1 MDDKNIKLIAVDIDG
16 TLVNSKKELTNR
28 TKDVIRRAC
37 DKGIVVIPCT
47 GRVAS
52 GIPEFITKEL
62 DIPYIISAN
71 GANIWDVKQ
80 KQSIYSEGMESKY
93 AARML
98 AIIEEYDCFFDVFI
112 AGSAFA
118 EEDRLIISNRYVAN
132 NEFNQYVA
140 DTRYGVNNLKNFVIA
155 SNQQVE
161 KINLFFHDL
170 EIRSKVLQRLQPFSE
185 CQITSGIPTNIEITR
200 KGIHK
205 GQTLQNL
212 AATYNITTDEI
223 MAIGDGENDLD
234 MLRIAGVSVAMENA
248 VESVR
253 RIVDYITK
261 SNDEE
266 GVAFAIEN
274 YAIGNYK
281 VDSIKG

>member
-1 MDDKNIKLIAVDIDG
+1 MKEKIIKLIAVDIDG
-16 TLVNSKKELTNR
+16 TLVNSKKELSIR
-28 TKDVIRRAC
+28 TKEVVCRAI
-37 DKGIVVIPCT
+37 DQGILVIPCT

-52 GIPEFITKEL
+52 GIPKCITKEL
-62 DIPYIISAN
+62 DISYIISAN

-80 KQSIYSEGMESKY
+80 NQSIYSEGMDNKY
-93 AARML
+93 AASML

-118 EEDRLIISNRYVAN
+118 EEERLSISNRYVGN
-132 NEFNQYVA
+132 NEFNKYIV
-140 DTRYGVNNLKNFVIA
+140 DTRFGVIDLKNFVIA

-161 KINLFFHDL
+161 KINLFFRDL
-170 EIRSKVLQRLQPFSE
+170 EIRTKVLKRLQPFSE
-185 CQITSGIPTNIEITR
+185 CQISSGIPTNIEITR

-205 GQTLQNL
+205 GQTLQDL

-234 MLRIAGVSVAMENA
+234 MLGIAGVSVAMENA

-253 RIVDYITK
+253 RIVDYVTK
-261 SNDEE
+261 SNEEDGVAYAIEKYALE
-266 GVAFAIEN
+266 GVS
-274 YAIGNYK
+274 Y
-281 VDSIKG
+281 